1 VISLLHKEKEKEKEK
16 AFCKVFFLLLLKKKK
31 KKKKG
36 KEKRIE
42 ISETVTNPLEGLCL
56 CFHFSR
62 SRGFTQFKTGWPAAM
77 SLIRC

>member
-36 KEKRIE
+36 KEKRLE
-42 ISETVTNPLEGLCL
+42 ISETVTNPFEGLCL